1 MVHHHLKKTTS
12 MSTDEIYPLIDTPM
26 SLGETPLWHP
36 GESALY
42 WIDIVDKSVHRFRPS
57 DGSYHRWNTP
67 SEPGCIAYCEA
78 GGLLV
83 AMRSG
88 IAKLDAVS
96 GNLIPYI
103 NSPYD
108 TLKIRFN
115 DGRCDANGRLWVG
128 TLSDDRTQQAGEL
141 FCFDRGTLRSVGN
154 PVTVSNGVA
163 FSCDGKTLYHTDTT
177 AHTIMAYE
185 FDMPTGEIGAR
196 RVFRHFSSNRDSGYI
211 GRPDGAAVDSEDAY
225 WCAMYEGG
233 RLLRLAADGT
243 ILQEI
248 LLPARCPTMLAF
260 GGEDLKTLF
269 ITTVRHNRSQ
279 EELARYPLSG
289 YVLTCRVEVPGK
301 PEYGYIE

>member
-1 MVHHHLKKTTS
+1 MLTG
-12 MSTDEIYPLIDTPM
+12 EICPLINKPM
-26 SLGETPLWHP
+26 LLGETPLWHP

-42 WIDIVDKSVHRFRPS
+42 WIDIVEKSVHRFCPS
-57 DGSYHRWNTP
+57 DGSHHRWDVP
-67 SEPGCIAYCEA
+67 SEPGCIAYCET

-88 IAKLDAVS
+88 IAKLDTVS
-96 GNLIPYI
+96 GKLIPYS
-103 NSPYD
+103 NAPYD

-141 FCFDRGTLRSVGN
+141 FCFDKGTLRSAGI

-163 FSCDGKTLYHTDTT
+163 FSGDGKTLYHTDTT
-177 AHTIMAYE
+177 AHRIMAYE
-185 FDMPTGEIGAR
+185 FDTTTGELGAG
-196 RVFRHFSSNRDSGYI
+196 RVFREFSSSRNSGYI

-233 RLLRLAADGT
+233 RLLRLAPDGT

-248 LLPARCPTMLAF
+248 LLPGRCPTMLAF
-260 GGEDLKTLF
+260 GGEDMKTLF
-269 ITTVRHNRSQ
+269 ITTARHNRSP
-279 EELARYPLSG
+279 EELAQYPLSG
-289 YVLTCRVEVPGK
+289 HVLTCRVEVPGR